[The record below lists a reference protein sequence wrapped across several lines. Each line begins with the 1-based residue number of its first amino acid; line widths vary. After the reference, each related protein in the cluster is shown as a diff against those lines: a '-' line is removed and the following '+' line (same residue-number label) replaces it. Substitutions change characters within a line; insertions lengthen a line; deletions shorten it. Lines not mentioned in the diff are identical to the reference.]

1 MFYCLLTFSLKWYTT
16 CYICCIVLL
25 CNKGGIF
32 IKCMLYKISQSSRRS
47 LLVAV
52 TVTVS
57 HTTSFKFRQPSP
69 SVSVTP
75 LTLSVSVTPFSRNF
89 FLLHASRALATW
101 SAFSTGRAVL
111 PSTIKQVKSLKQ
123 VRSFK
128 YYMLFSYHLQ
138 IFVPGGCPTSRS
150 CTLRPFQR
158 PYPPGVPISGHCDSL
173 RIWFPFNLHGAE
185 RRSTFSIADRNLRSL
200 RVPSLLGAAAWSRRP
215 GGWPTEVL
223 CLSSGAVPHS
233 GRVTDRVHTLFDFDL
248 RVSSVSFAPLVL
260 C

>member
-1 MFYCLLTFSLKWYTT
+1 MFYCLLTFSLTWYTT
-16 CYICCIVLL
+16 CYICSIVLL
-25 CNKGGIF
+25 SNKGGIY

-75 LTLSVSVTPFSRNF
+75 LTLSVSVTPFSQNF
-89 FLLHASRALATW
+89 FLLHASRALAW

-138 IFVPGGCPTSRS
+138 IFVPGGCPTRDLAQLHTASLP
-150 CTLRPFQR
+150 TP
-158 PYPPGVPISGHCDSL
+158 VPSG
-173 RIWFPFNLHGAE
+173 R
-185 RRSTFSIADRNLRSL
+185 ADLRSL
-200 RVPSLLGAAAWSRRP
+200 
-215 GGWPTEVL
+215 
-223 CLSSGAVPHS
+223 
-233 GRVTDRVHTLFDFDL
+233 
-248 RVSSVSFAPLVL
+248 
-260 C
+260 